1 MCQKG
6 VKMLLSKTTVIKWNS
21 KIKKRYVDLGY
32 IFTKM
37 GDEFQVNI
45 SDLTQS
51 SYAKV
56 QVMCDYCNQEYEI
69 SWYRYIAGNKTL
81 VQKDCCNHCKKYT
94 IVETSMKKYGVNSV
108 LKLDAI
114 KKQIAQTNKE
124 KYGVENPFASVI
136 IKSRIADTNIVKYG
150 DKCPLNNNTIMEKLM
165 QTCREKYGVD
175 YFIQTQRKYG
185 KDNPLWKGG
194 IHDERWER
202 LTPKYKQWRDSV
214 FQRDWYTC
222 QCCHKKS
229 GKGMSVVLNAHHL
242 CNWNDYIDKRY
253 ELDNGVTL
261 CEKCHIGFHSRYGK
275 KNNTLEQYKEYIS
288 IYGKK
293 VC

>member
-1 MCQKG
+1 
-6 VKMLLSKTTVIKWNS
+6 MLLSKTTVIKWNS

-81 VQKDCCNHCKKYT
+81 VQKDCC
-94 IVETSMKKYGVNSV
+94 
-108 LKLDAI
+108 
-114 KKQIAQTNKE
+114 
-124 KYGVENPFASVI
+124 
-136 IKSRIADTNIVKYG
+136 
-150 DKCPLNNNTIMEKLM
+150 
-165 QTCREKYGVD
+165 
-175 YFIQTQRKYG
+175 
-185 KDNPLWKGG
+185 

-202 LTPKYKQWRDSV
+202 LTPKYKHWRDSV
-214 FQRDWYTC
+214 FQRDLYTC
-222 QCCHKKS
+222 QCCHKKI
-229 GKGMSVVLNAHHL
+229 GKGVFVVLNAHHL

-253 ELDNGVTL
+253 ELDNGITL